1 MGASTPPQPPVVDA
15 PSMPTKA
22 IMSPDGKTSKGGV
35 RVPDFAT
42 ASAAAIE
49 STGSALDEQIEDL
62 IRRLQVDLADRAP
75 QLTIKECLNKY
86 GGGYMYEL
94 PWITAEFADPP
105 NVDYLVTK
113 TLSFLSLPGGWQAA
127 LVCKAYRTCWQR
139 RCRDEKELC
148 VVKVGM
154 TIDNTIDGRLQSEL
168 LDIKRWRGSPQR
180 PRITRKSLDGN
191 DGVGNLVALLPGAS
205 WSGSE
210 KKLKRR
216 LGLPLGTGIV
226 PDPVPAGF
234 NQMCE
239 EHPSHNTDYKDN
251 NNKITAWGWSMF
263 LKKRPQGKKE
273 KLVKTSIGPSEL
285 IIMRK
290 EDMRQ
295 LRKNFKKNPASF
307 ASTFPGTSVDGETG
321 SVWDLIGQI
330 QKNLVRLQGWQGRRV
345 KVRFNRDKL
354 AFPELDVFPLKNDG
368 LKKELHKRKLEYKH
382 LKKKQEFRDLLEKA
396 VAKEGKREGYM
407 EEPLP
412 ELELILQEEV
422 DELTSVA
429 MKMGVPELK
438 DALDAEGVDTT
449 GLKYKEDLVKLLVT
463 NRREAADAVAARL
476 RMRRTLPTGAHEE
489 QKEEENL

>member
-1 MGASTPPQPPVVDA
+1 
-15 PSMPTKA
+15 
-22 IMSPDGKTSKGGV
+22 
-35 RVPDFAT
+35 
-42 ASAAAIE
+42 
-49 STGSALDEQIEDL
+49 
-62 IRRLQVDLADRAP
+62 
-75 QLTIKECLNKY
+75 
-86 GGGYMYEL
+86 
-94 PWITAEFADPP
+94 
-105 NVDYLVTK
+105 
-113 TLSFLSLPGGWQAA
+113 
-127 LVCKAYRTCWQR
+127 
-139 RCRDEKELC
+139 
-148 VVKVGM
+148 
-154 TIDNTIDGRLQSEL
+154 
-168 LDIKRWRGSPQR
+168 
-180 PRITRKSLDGN
+180 
-191 DGVGNLVALLPGAS
+191 
-205 WSGSE
+205 
-210 KKLKRR
+210 
-216 LGLPLGTGIV
+216 
-226 PDPVPAGF
+226 
-234 NQMCE
+234 
-239 EHPSHNTDYKDN
+239 
-251 NNKITAWGWSMF
+251 
-263 LKKRPQGKKE
+263 
-273 KLVKTSIGPSEL
+273 
-285 IIMRK
+285 MRK

-354 AFPELDVFPLKNDG
+354 AFPKLDVFPLKNDG